1 MDQLT
6 KKQEEVLFLIRK
18 FLRDKGYPPTVREL
32 VFLTGRKSTAGVQKI
47 LDALERKGHIKKAPG
62 RSRGIVPLPLG
73 GVQSFWAPLVG
84 WVAAG
89 SPAPAEEH
97 IEGYH
102 ALDGFAAPEGSFLLR
117 VRGDSMIGDHI
128 QDGDLILVSPQAR
141 AEDGAI
147 VVAMVDGETTVKR
160 LCRSGDRIQLLPSH
174 PAMEPLSIRQDVQL
188 RIIGKVVAVLRF
200 LEPACS
206 LSPVPGRHRESWKYA
221 LHHQRDDKGRGCVE

>member
-6 KKQEEVLFLIRK
+6 KKQEEVLFLIRR

-32 VFLTGRKSTAGVQKI
+32 VSLTGRKSTAGVQKI

-62 RSRGIVPLPLG
+62 RSRGIVPLR
-73 GVQSFWAPLVG
+73 GVQSFWVPLVG

-89 SPAPAEEH
+89 SPALAEEH

-102 ALDGFAAPEGSFLLR
+102 ALDGFVVPEGSFLLR

-160 LCRSGDRIQLLPSH
+160 LCRRGDGIQLVPSH
-174 PAMEPLSIRQDVQL
+174 PAMEPLSVRQDVQL
-188 RIIGKVVAVLRF
+188 RIIGKVVAVLSI
-200 LEPACS
+200 LDPAFS
-206 LSPVPGRHRESWKYA
+206 LTPAPEMREES
-221 LHHQRDDKGRGCVE
+221 

>member
-6 KKQEEVLFLIRK
+6 KKQAETLFLIRK
-18 FLRDKGYPPTVREL
+18 FLGEKGYPPTVREL
-32 VFLTGRKSTAGVQKI
+32 VSLTGRKSTAGVQK
-47 LDALERKGHIKKAPG
+47 LLNTLEKKGHIKKAPG
-62 RSRGIVPLPLG
+62 RSRGIVPLG

-84 WVAAG
+84 SVVAG
-89 SPAPAEEH
+89 SPALSEEH
-97 IEGYH
+97 SDGYH
-102 ALDGFAAPEGSFLLR
+102 ALDGSAVPVPEGSFLLR

-160 LCRSGDRIQLLPSH
+160 LYRRGDGIQLVPSH
-174 PAMEPLSIRQDVQL
+174 PTMEPLSIRQDAQL

-200 LEPACS
+200 LEPAFS
-206 LSPVPGRHRESWKYA
+206 LAPAPEMHQES
-221 LHHQRDDKGRGCVE
+221 